1 MMVRKSGFALTALA
15 TGSGLLVAVFLHAA
29 IGRRTMITQQGER
42 ATLVRQ
48 LGLSD
53 LALFTEARYTRHP
66 SQADLFSA
74 FQDHPVSLDHFPTG
88 SLIGPPKNFQPSWI
102 MSTGKEVTK

>member
-1 MMVRKSGFALTALA
+1 MTWRKSSFALTALA
-15 TGSGLLVAVFLHAA
+15 AGSGLLVAIFLHAA
-29 IGRRTMITQQGER
+29 IGRKTMVAQEVER
-42 ATLVRQ
+42 AGLVRQ

-88 SLIGPPKNFQPSWI
+88 SLIGPPKNFSPSWI
-102 MSTGKEVTK
+102 MSTDKEVIQ